1 MNESKI
7 FFEKALPFW
16 NKITK
21 NEQKIILDNCSLKK
35 FLAGENIHNST
46 VCTGVIIVKTG
57 LVRVYMLSSEGKEIT
72 LYKLNP
78 YEVCVLSASCI
89 LTNINFDIFV
99 DAEKDSDVYII
110 NPYKYKEI
118 KDNNIIVESFT
129 NSIIN
134 QSFSDAMWIMEQILF
149 MSFDKRLAIF
159 LLEQSINTK
168 SDTLTLTHDYIAKN
182 MGTAREVVSRML
194 KYFQTEGIVSLSR
207 GEVTIIDKKKLKK
220 LVN

>member
-21 NEQKIILDNCSLKK
+21 SEQKIILDNCSLKK

-168 SDTLTLTHDYIAKN
+168 SDTLILTHDYIAKN